1 MLDCFLQ
8 DRFRTHRRIEQI
20 RAGAPFKG
28 REAVQI
34 KDIVGGAMVHQIGI
48 LERGDANLMGNRCP
62 FCCVVGRSGF
72 NFGQP
77 LLGFL
82 FHHLDKTVHA

>member
-1 MLDCFLQ
+1 
-8 DRFRTHRRIEQI
+8 
-20 RAGAPFKG
+20 
-28 REAVQI
+28 
-34 KDIVGGAMVHQIGI
+34 MVHQIGI

-62 FCCVVGRSGF
+62 FRCVVGRSGF
-72 NFGQP
+72 DFGQP